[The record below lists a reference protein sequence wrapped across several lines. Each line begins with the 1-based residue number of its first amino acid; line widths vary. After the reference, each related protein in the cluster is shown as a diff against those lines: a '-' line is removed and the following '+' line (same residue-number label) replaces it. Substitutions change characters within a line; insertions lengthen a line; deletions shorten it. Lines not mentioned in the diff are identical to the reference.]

1 MVICCDTSFLFS
13 IYAHDGHTARAHTWL
28 RRTSAPITV
37 SVLNNYELA
46 NALRFAEFRKLLKPG
61 MAAICLAQFQTDLAQ
76 GRLRLEVC
84 NLADVLTEANRL
96 SATHTLKH
104 GHRSFD
110 IFHVAAGLHLKAK
123 KFLTFDTNQKKVAK
137 AEKLALPL

>member
-13 IYAHDGHTARAHTWL
+13 VYARDVHTARAHAWL
-28 RRTSAPITV
+28 RRNRAAVTL
-37 SVLNNYELA
+37 SVLNHYELA

-61 MAAICLAQFQTDLAQ
+61 LAAICLAQFETDLAQ
-76 GRLRLEVC
+76 GRLKLEVC

-96 SATHTLKH
+96 SATLTLKQ

-110 IFHVAAGLHLKAK
+110 ILHVAASLHLKAR
-123 KFLTFDTNQKKVAK
+123 KFLTFDTNQRKLAK
-137 AEKLALPL
+137 AEKFALPI